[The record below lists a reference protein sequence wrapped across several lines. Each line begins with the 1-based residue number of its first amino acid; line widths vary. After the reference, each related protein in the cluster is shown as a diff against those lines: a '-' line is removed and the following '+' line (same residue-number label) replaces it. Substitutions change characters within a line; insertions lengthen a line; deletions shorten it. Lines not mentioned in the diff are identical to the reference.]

1 MKALLLIFGGKNKTF
16 SISVHATKVGR
27 AGTTC
32 EVAAAGS
39 ATHTCPVQLG
49 HGGTGGPCVVS
60 PLAACLTFSNFGLK
74 SIPTSNVKWSS

>member
-1 MKALLLIFGGKNKTF
+1 MTLDILGGMSHFINLGVNMKALLLIFGGKNKTF

-49 HGGTGGPCVVS
+49 HGEPVDLAWFLPW
-60 PLAACLTFSNFGLK
+60 PL
-74 SIPTSNVKWSS
+74 V